1 MPEIN
6 QYTFKYSEVIE
17 ALIKSAGLHEGKWQ
31 LVMTFGLAAVNM
43 GPGPDEVV
51 PGAGVA
57 VASIG
62 LQRATPES
70 PPALVLDASVVNPTS
85 T

>member
-6 QYTFKYSEVIE
+6 QYTFKYPEIIE

-31 LVMTFGLAAVNM
+31 LVMTFGLAAINM
-43 GPGPDEVV
+43 GPTSEEVV

-57 VASIG
+57 IASIG

-70 PPALVLDASVVNPTS
+70 PPALVLDAAEVNPAS